1 MQDYILNARAQYSI
15 DEAIDMADEL
25 KVDVHELEN
34 GARVLDFG
42 IDAPGGLD
50 AGVMLASL
58 CLANLGDVFVSSVSL
73 GDKLW
78 PHVNVSTDH
87 PTTACLL
94 SQYAGWK
101 IATDDYFAMG
111 SGPMRASA
119 AVEELFDQLN
129 YREEADTVVGVLE
142 SNQLPTD
149 SAVNFISEKTGVPTE
164 NITLAVAPTASLAGT
179 LQVVARSVETSLHKL
194 FELGFDVSRIQSAS
208 GLAPLAPV
216 AKDDLTGIGWTN
228 DAILYGGRVHLWVTG
243 DDESLEQIGP
253 QVPAN
258 SSEKFGS
265 PFLEIFEEVGRDFYQ
280 IDPHLF
286 SPAEVTFQNVD
297 TGKVHRFGEIRVDVL
312 DQSYG
317 W

>member
-1 MQDYILNARAQYSI
+1 MQDYLLNARAQYSI

-25 KVDVHELEN
+25 KIGVHELDS
-34 GARVLDFG
+34 GTRLLDFG
-42 IDAPGGLD
+42 IEHPGGLD

-58 CLANLGDVFVSSVSL
+58 CLANLGDVFVSPIPL

-87 PTTACLL
+87 PTAACLL

-101 IATDDYFAMG
+101 IGTDDYFAMG
-111 SGPMRASA
+111 SGPMRAVA
-119 AVEELFDQLN
+119 AVEELYNQIE
-129 YREEADTVVGVLE
+129 YREEAETIVGVLE

-149 SAVNFISEKTGVPTE
+149 SALELIAEKTGVPPE

-179 LQVVARSVETSLHKL
+179 LQVVARSVETAMHKL
-194 FELGFDVSRIQSAS
+194 HELGFDVSRILSAT
-208 GLAPLAPV
+208 GHAPLAPV
-216 AKDDLTGIGWTN
+216 AQDDLTGIGWTN
-228 DAILYGGRVHLWVTG
+228 DAILYGGRVHLWVNG
-243 DDESLEQIGP
+243 DDDSLEQIGP

-258 SSEKFGS
+258 SSDKFGK

-286 SPAEVTFQNVD
+286 SPAEITFQNVD
-297 TGKVHRFGEIRVDVL
+297 TGKVHRFGELRTDVL